1 MSKDNTVLTNFP
13 DKNATLPV
21 FTILSE
27 GQLIELFDGI
37 KYLIQSVAPDGHF
50 LFVNR
55 AWREVLGY
63 TAEEVVALNV
73 FSIIHPDH
81 HAHCQQ
87 IMQRIM
93 AGENVGLVEAQF
105 VTKDGRIIVVEGDI
119 SLYAVDGVPIAT
131 RGIFRN
137 ITERKMTEAKILAA
151 KKDLECAVIQ
161 RTKELQTSEK
171 RCQNLIAS
179 IPGAV
184 FEFCIDAHGYRL
196 LSFISEG
203 IADLIGYSSAE
214 CMTNVEIL
222 LQKIRPDVLPELEAS
237 MLDSQQKLLPWLFEC
252 PVRTPMDEKWLR
264 GYSIPHREEDGSTH
278 WQGVLVDITRKK
290 QMEIALRNNE
300 QLFRSLTEVA
310 PVGIFR
316 IDATGK
322 CLYVNERWCII
333 AGMDAETASGY
344 GWISAI
350 HSEDRE
356 RVMNEWNRTVQYQ
369 RQFMSEYRFQTKEQI
384 ITWILSHAQVERG
397 QNGEVMGYVG
407 TITDITDQKMKEAA
421 LAESR
426 HLLETIID
434 TAPMRIFWKDR
445 NLRYLGC
452 NTIFAKD
459 AGARSVQE
467 IIGSDDYQWGWRAQ
481 AERYRNDDQAVI
493 SSGIAKLAYEEP
505 QMTPEGRMIW
515 LRTSKVPLRN
525 DHKEIIGVLGIYQDI
540 TKQKRIY
547 DSMRLSATIYQ
558 SSSEAIM
565 VTDENDLIIQINPSF
580 TRMTGYQ
587 MTDVMGRSPEMLRS
601 GRHDA
606 VFYQNIRRRLLNDG
620 SWQGEVWDLHKDGAI
635 HAKWLS
641 VSVIR
646 YSDDRIHY
654 HVSQFTDITEKKKK
668 DELILSQANYDQLT
682 GLPNRNLFKERLEMK
697 IRKSRRTKS
706 PLSLLFLDLDHFKD
720 INDTLGHDKGD
731 ELLREVA
738 LRIQSCIAGTD
749 TVARLGGDE
758 FAVILSDLVDNQQVE
773 RIAAQIIQNLNRPFN
788 FNQSRTNYYIS
799 TSIGIVF
806 YPQDGTDM
814 KKLMKHAD
822 QAMYA
827 AKLEGRNRFCYFTL
841 SMQREAHEKM
851 MLIHDLRQAIANN
864 ELQVYY
870 QPILELSSGLP
881 IKAEALVRWKHP
893 RRGMISPS
901 IFIPLAEESGLI
913 LEIGEM
919 VFKQSIALIDQWQK
933 RLGHMIQI
941 SVNMSPIQF
950 KFMNKFTWLDELT
963 QLGLPGSCINVEI
976 TEGLLL
982 KDSSIVQEYLLE
994 FRNNGIEVSIDDFGT
1009 GFSSLSYL
1017 KKFDIDYLKI
1027 DHSFINQLL
1036 DNETDRTL
1044 VEAIIVMA
1052 HKLDIKTI
1060 AEGVETQAQ
1069 QDLLIQFGCD
1079 YVQGFLYSKPVK
1091 ERVFEKLLLDRT
1103 NRVKLKNQSLA

>member
-1 MSKDNTVLTNFP
+1 MSKDNTVPTNSS
-13 DKNATLPV
+13 DKNATMPV
-21 FTILSE
+21 STILSE
-27 GQLIELFDGI
+27 EQLSKLFDGI
-37 KYLIQSVAPDGHF
+37 KDLIQSVAPEGHF

-55 AWREVLGY
+55 AWCEVLGY
-63 TAEEVVALNV
+63 TAEEVATLNI
-73 FSIIHPDH
+73 FNIIPPDH
-81 HAHCQQ
+81 HAHCQKF
-87 IMQRIM
+87 MKRILS
-93 AGENVGLVEAQF
+93 GENVGMMEVPFL
-105 VTKDGRIIVVEGDI
+105 TKSGQVLIMEGNV
-119 SLYAVDGVPIAT
+119 SLYSMEGIPIAV

-137 ITERKMTEAKILAA
+137 ITERKMAEKEILAL
-151 KKDLECAVIQ
+151 KEDLEYAMIQ
-161 RTKELQTSEK
+161 RTIELTASVQRFRS
-171 RCQNLIAS
+171 LIAT

-184 FEFCIDAHGYRL
+184 FEFRIDAYGRRSL
-196 LSFISEG
+196 PFMSEG
-203 IADLIGYSSAE
+203 VTDLIGHSPAE
-214 CMTNVEIL
+214 CMANVEIMFR
-222 LQKIRPDVLPELEAS
+222 QIRADVLPELEAS
-237 MLDSQQKLLPWLFEC
+237 ILDSQQKLLPWLYEY
-252 PVRTPMDEKWLR
+252 PVQTPMGEKWLR
-264 GYSIPHREEDGSTH
+264 GYSIPHRKGDGSTH

-290 QMEIALRNNE
+290 QMEIALHNNE

-316 IDATGK
+316 TDAIGK
-322 CLYVNERWCII
+322 FLYVNERWCLI
-333 AGMDAETASGY
+333 AGMDAETALGY

-350 HSEDRE
+350 HPDDRE
-356 RVMNEWNRTVQYQ
+356 RVMSEWSRAGQYQ
-369 RQFMSEYRFQTKEQI
+369 RQFPSEYRFQTKEQI
-384 ITWILSHAQVERG
+384 ITWILGLAQAERD
-397 QNGEVMGYVG
+397 QNGEVLGYVG
-407 TITDITDQKMKEAA
+407 TITDITDQKIKEAA

-459 AGARSVQE
+459 AGAQSVQE
-467 IIGSDDYQWGWRAQ
+467 IIGSDDYQWGWKAE
-481 AERYRNDDQAVI
+481 AERYRNDDRTVI
-493 SSGIAKLAYEEP
+493 STGIAKLAYEES
-505 QMTPEGRMIW
+505 QTTLEGGINW
-515 LRTSKVPLRN
+515 VRTSKVPLRN
-525 DHKEIIGVLGIYQDI
+525 DHKEIIGILGIYQDI
-540 TKQKRIY
+540 TKQKRMY
-547 DSMRLSATIYQ
+547 DSMRLAATIYQ
-558 SSSEAIM
+558 SSNEAIM
-565 VTDENDLIIQINPSF
+565 VTDENDLIIQVNPAF
-580 TRMTGYQ
+580 TRMTGYEIA
-587 MTDVMGRSPEMLRS
+587 DVMGKSPEMLRS

-606 VFYQNIRRRLLNDG
+606 VFYQEIRRRLLNDG

-646 YSDDRIHY
+646 YPDDRIHC

-697 IRKSRRTKS
+697 IRKSRRNKS

-731 ELLREVA
+731 DLLREVA
-738 LRIQSCIAGTD
+738 SRLKSCICETD

-758 FAVILSDLVDNQQVE
+758 FAIILSDFVDNRQIE
-773 RIAAQIIQNLNRPFN
+773 AIALCIIQNLNKPFN
-788 FNQSRTNYYIS
+788 FNQNRTDYYIS
-799 TSIGIVF
+799 TSIGIVS
-806 YPQDGTDM
+806 YPQDGIDM
-814 KKLMKHAD
+814 KSLMKHAD

-851 MLIHDLRQAIANN
+851 VLIRDLRQAIAKN

-881 IKAEALVRWKHP
+881 LKAEALVRWKHP

-919 VFKQSIALIDQWQK
+919 VFRQSIALIDQWQK
-933 RLGHMIQI
+933 RLGYIIQI

-982 KDSSIVQEYLLE
+982 KDSAIVQEYLLE

-1027 DHSFINQLL
+1027 DYSFISQLL
-1036 DNETDRTL
+1036 DSETDRTL

-1091 ERVFEKLLLDRT
+1091 KKVFEKLLLERS
-1103 NRVKLKNQSLA
+1103 NRVK